1 MQIRSQYL
9 IPGIIFLVSFCLHL
23 SLISK
28 GPVTIDCLNLAV
40 NAQATLIDHHLHY
53 LEGSGYPLMV
63 LLGSVFIFIGKHFG
77 VTDPVL
83 AVNFIGVLFGS
94 VTILIFYL
102 LTQEIC
108 DSLTAILASFI
119 LLLNPVFL
127 DVSTYGINHTPSL
140 CFLLLGLISLL
151 QFQTT
156 KRIAYL
162 LLSALCFGL
171 MGATRLPDL
180 ILTFPAITFMFILG
194 LKTNTLPYNKHT
206 IFHFFL
212 FIMTIIFIITFF
224 HLPYFLS
231 DHTNYALQANG
242 NWKLN
247 LMNSFQG
254 LFSDFFIKKLSFLT
268 KTFNTVGILCFIAG
282 LFYTMVFNKKLL
294 AFTILWWM
302 IPLGL
307 FLNIITTAPRYFNIF
322 LPAIIIPISIFL
334 AHFLR
339 HKRIWWKIAAIVA
352 LLILIFPPLM
362 DVKQVFVRRHG
373 YALMADYYRWVAQS
387 TSDDA
392 TIIASDDKLFVTYYS
407 KRNTLE
413 KPVAVVG
420 HLSTKELIDFKKGLD
435 DLLNK
440 QKPVYTTTLGLIAYD
455 HYLEFEDFMRANYD
469 LIPLKEKPLE
479 LWYKT
484 PYDSIV
490 YQCTLFKVT
499 KKN

>member
-1 MQIRSQYL
+1 
-9 IPGIIFLVSFCLHL
+9 
-23 SLISK
+23 
-28 GPVTIDCLNLAV
+28 
-40 NAQATLIDHHLHY
+40 
-53 LEGSGYPLMV
+53 
-63 LLGSVFIFIGKHFG
+63 
-77 VTDPVL
+77 
-83 AVNFIGVLFGS
+83 
-94 VTILIFYL
+94 
-102 LTQEIC
+102 
-108 DSLTAILASFI
+108 
-119 LLLNPVFL
+119 
-127 DVSTYGINHTPSL
+127 
-140 CFLLLGLISLL
+140 
-151 QFQTT
+151 
-156 KRIAYL
+156 
-162 LLSALCFGL
+162 
-171 MGATRLPDL
+171 
-180 ILTFPAITFMFILG
+180 
-194 LKTNTLPYNKHT
+194 
-206 IFHFFL
+206 
-212 FIMTIIFIITFF
+212 
-224 HLPYFLS
+224 
-231 DHTNYALQANG
+231 
-242 NWKLN
+242 
-247 LMNSFQG
+247 
-254 LFSDFFIKKLSFLT
+254 
-268 KTFNTVGILCFIAG
+268 
-282 LFYTMVFNKKLL
+282 MVFNKKLL